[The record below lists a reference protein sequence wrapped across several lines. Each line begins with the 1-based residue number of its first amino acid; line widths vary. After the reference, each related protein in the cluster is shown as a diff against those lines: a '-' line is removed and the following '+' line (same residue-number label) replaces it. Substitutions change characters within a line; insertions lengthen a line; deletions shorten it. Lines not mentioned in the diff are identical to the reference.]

1 MGGKMKCHE
10 CGAEISQA
18 TDSTVL
24 CVTMDG
30 RAICPTCLHLAKI
43 DSELRKLDDFLGIVR
58 GDLHVLID
66 ALKQL
71 QANQKES

>member
-1 MGGKMKCHE
+1 
-10 CGAEISQA
+10 
-18 TDSTVL
+18 
-24 CVTMDG
+24 MDG